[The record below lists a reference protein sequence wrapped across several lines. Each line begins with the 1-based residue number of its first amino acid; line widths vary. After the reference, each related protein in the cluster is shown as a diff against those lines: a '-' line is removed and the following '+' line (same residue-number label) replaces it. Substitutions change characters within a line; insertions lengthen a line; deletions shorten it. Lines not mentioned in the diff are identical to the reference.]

1 MLKRA
6 EKNVLFTIFAT
17 ALIGLTG
24 MRTSF
29 SGESSNQVRQSMEDT
44 YKEKTCGIFN
54 GKLECVDS
62 KPNKVEDAVER
73 PVGKSQFGS
82 RDGSRTGVADPG

>member
-1 MLKRA
+1 MLKPA

-29 SGESSNQVRQSMEDT
+29 SGEATKQVRQSME
-44 YKEKTCGIFN
+44 ETCELIN
-54 GKLECVDS
+54 GKMECIDKSSNIV
-62 KPNKVEDAVER
+62 KGTVE
-73 PVGKSQFGS
+73 
-82 RDGSRTGVADPG
+82 